1 MPSPDPW
8 FESRVG
14 RLEFFIL
21 LKVSPDPWALPLF
34 DISLVTQKSTVNENI
49 NFADSASGIQPPDLS
64 KLAKNPKNDNDVITF
79 RHDVIVNFSDVV
91 LFLLSSLVNGLSFV
105 SISSLVLELWLFS
118 FIRDGPEIRKSE
130 TLPSEFFPIYVD
142 WDELWICPT
151 ECKYAFEK

>member
-1 MPSPDPW
+1 M
-8 FESRVG
+8 
-14 RLEFFIL
+14 EFFIL

-105 SISSLVLELWLFS
+105 SISSLVLEL
-118 FIRDGPEIRKSE
+118 
-130 TLPSEFFPIYVD
+130 
-142 WDELWICPT
+142 
-151 ECKYAFEK
+151 